1 MGKGRPWLFVTILVL
16 GSLIWCEGRVFAL
29 HGSELNVTMLRTDA
43 DPRLLIAP
51 GQTFA
56 ISIGLSNLRG
66 DADAHGSVLKV
77 SIPTGFTLK
86 TANPAAV
93 KIIPGRNG
101 EDLVWSLGT
110 IPAGA
115 LPKVFD
121 LDLRASADLK
131 KNQEITIPAV
141 ASTTDRASDHTDE
154 RSFVT
159 FLVGSAGADLVIR
172 STLLGAPFTASEP
185 TEFTAEVTN
194 LGLTDAVDTQ
204 LKLSLPAKAQ
214 FKSSSPLPN
223 DATEN
228 SVLWKLGTISPAQSR
243 SVTITVT
250 LEALRTTALDYR
262 AKLKFN
268 FTFDASSATPQIN
281 AADSHLE
288 IMRQLELAEQDLK
301 VWLNVEGA
309 DQPGELPEGRQVTYE
324 VTYGNFGGAS
334 ASQVS
339 LFLKLPEG
347 LHLISADPPAARSTN
362 HGQSNNTTFAW
373 DVGDLGIGQSGI
385 IRSRVQ
391 VVSVP
396 PDGSLVG
403 ARIFSAA
410 KDTTAN
416 DAFSLRYAEKK

>member
-1 MGKGRPWLFVTILVL
+1 MGEGRTWLFVTILVL
-16 GSLIWCEGRVFAL
+16 SSLVWCEGRSFAL
-29 HGSELNVTMLRTDA
+29 HGSQLNVTMLRTDA

-56 ISIGLSNLRG
+56 VSIGFSNLRG

-86 TANPAAV
+86 GANPAAV
-93 KIIPGRNG
+93 KIIPGRDG

-121 LDLRASADLK
+121 LDLQASADLK

-141 ASTTDRASDHTDE
+141 ASTTDREADHTDE

-172 STLLGAPFTASEP
+172 STLLGAPFTASES

-214 FKSSSPLPN
+214 FKSSSPTPN
-223 DATEN
+223 DATGN
-228 SVLWKLGTISPAQSR
+228 SVVWKLGTIPPAQSR
-243 SVTITVT
+243 SVTIRVT
-250 LEALRTTALDYR
+250 LEVLRTTALDYR
-262 AKLKFN
+262 AKLKLK
-268 FTFDASSATPQIN
+268 FTFDASSSNPQIN
-281 AADSHLE
+281 TADSHLE
-288 IMRQLELAEQDLK
+288 ITRQVELTEQNLK

-309 DQPGELPEGRQVTYE
+309 DQPGELPVGREVTYE
-324 VTYGNFGGAS
+324 MTYGNFGGVS

-339 LFLKLPEG
+339 LSLKLPRG
-347 LHLISADPPAARSTN
+347 LDLVSAEPPAARSAKD
-362 HGQSNNTTFAW
+362 GKSGGITFSW
-373 DVGDLGIGQSGI
+373 DVGELGIGQSGI
-385 IRSRVQ
+385 IRSRVH

-403 ARIFSAA
+403 ARISSAA
-410 KDTTAN
+410 KDTEGNA
-416 DAFSLRYAEKK
+416 AFSLRYAERK